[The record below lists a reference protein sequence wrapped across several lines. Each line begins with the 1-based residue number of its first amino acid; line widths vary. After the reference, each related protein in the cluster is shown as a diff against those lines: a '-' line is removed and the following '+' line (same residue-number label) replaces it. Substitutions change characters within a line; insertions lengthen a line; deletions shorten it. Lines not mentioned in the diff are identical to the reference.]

1 MCVCVFFCN
10 PCQKHRNEKIR
21 KSKLEQ
27 LPHHASSTLHGQ
39 TPLATEASR
48 LNSMYGCA
56 GHFFKT
62 KMGCFC
68 IYYLEGTFGPT

>member
-1 MCVCVFFCN
+1 MCVCGFFCN
-10 PCQKHRNEKIR
+10 PWQKHRNEKIR

-27 LPHHASSTLHGQ
+27 LSHHTSTLHRQ
-39 TPLATEASR
+39 PPLATEASH
-48 LNSMYGCA
+48 LNSMCGCV

-68 IYYLEGTFGPT
+68 TYCLEGTFGPT